1 MAKEIITMAF
11 VAASTILR
19 DIFIYQGINP
29 EGYQP
34 WYGLFIAEAIDPN
47 ISRESVLDPW
57 IA

>member
-1 MAKEIITMAF
+1 MVF